1 MKKIILSAVF
11 IMAIIVSANAQEH
24 KWFIGGAVGFDSK
37 KHEDMKTKTFLIAP
51 EIGYNLSNHFAIATS
66 LKYAH
71 INMKS
76 SAVKGNINGFEISP
90 YIRYTFLKKGIV
102 SAFVDANADFGLG
115 DIDGFAAG
123 LKPGVSVSVTERFNV
138 VAHVGFLGYNDGK
151 GVGSYQDGKGF
162 IFDLSG
168 YQTSFGFYYSF

>member
-1 MKKIILSAVF
+1 MKRIILSAVF

-37 KHEDMKTKTFLIAP
+37 TNDDVKTKTFIIAP

-66 LKYAH
+66 LKYAY
-71 INMKS
+71 ISMKNG
-76 SAVKGNINGFEISP
+76 AVKSDVDGFEISP
-90 YIRYTFLKKGIV
+90 YIRYTFLKSGIV

-123 LKPGVSVSVTERFNV
+123 LKPGVSVALTDRFHA

-151 GVGSYQDGKGF
+151 GVGSYEDGKGF
-162 IFDLSG
+162 RFDVSG